1 MSVIA
6 LPKILT
12 ERLTEEGAKALVD
25 ILDKVSDQSQKAILE
40 LAEERFEKRIAQL
53 DSKIE
58 NTKAD
63 IIKWMFIFWI
73 GQVGTITAIIFAFF
87 KK

>member
-1 MSVIA
+1 MSI
-6 LPKILT
+6 
-12 ERLTEEGAKALVD
+12 
-25 ILDKVSDQSQKAILE
+25 
-40 LAEERFEKRIAQL
+40 FEKRIAQL

>member
-25 ILDKVSDQSQKAILE
+25 ILDKVSDQSQKVILE

-63 IIKWMFIFWI
+63 IIKWMFIFWV
-73 GQVGTITAIIFAFF
+73 GQVSTITAIIFAFF

>member
-25 ILDKVSDQSQKAILE
+25 ILDKVSDQSQKVILE

-63 IIKWMFIFWI
+63 IIKWMFIFWV
-73 GQVGTITAIIFAFF
+73 GQVGTITAIIFTFF

>member
-25 ILDKVSDQSQKAILE
+25 ILDKVNDQSQKVILE

-63 IIKWMFIFWI
+63 IIKWMFIFWV
-73 GQVGTITAIIFAFF
+73 GQVSTITAIIFAFF